1 MQVSTAEFR
10 KGLKI
15 ELDGQPYN
23 IVEFQHVKP
32 GKGGAFV
39 RTKLKHLRLGRVVD
53 RTFRAG
59 EKVGLVDYE
68 QRSMQYLYKDDNFHF
83 MNLQTFEQI
92 ALDAD
97 VVGEAASWLK
107 ETMEVDVLII
117 NGVPAGVEVPNFVE
131 LEVVKTD
138 PGLRGDTASGGS
150 KPATLETG
158 AVVQVPALHQRGGG
172 PPDRH
177 PHRGLHRAGLRGAV
191 NQREIRRLADL
202 LRDYGLTEV
211 EVEREGVRVR
221 LRREPAALAGAFRP
235 GPPSPRRPSASPAVS
250 AASAASEAHLLT
262 IEAPMV
268 GTFYRAP
275 SPDAQPFVRDGDR
288 VKKGQVVCIIEAMK
302 LMNEI
307 ESKVAGRVVKV
318 LVENT
323 QPVEYGQ
330 PLFLLEP

>member
-1 MQVSTAEFR
+1 M
-10 KGLKI
+10 
-15 ELDGQPYN
+15 
-23 IVEFQHVKP
+23 
-32 GKGGAFV
+32 
-39 RTKLKHLRLGRVVD
+39 
-53 RTFRAG
+53 
-59 EKVGLVDYE
+59 
-68 QRSMQYLYKDDNFHF
+68 
-83 MNLQTFEQI
+83 
-92 ALDAD
+92 
-97 VVGEAASWLK
+97 
-107 ETMEVDVLII
+107 
-117 NGVPAGVEVPNFVE
+117 
-131 LEVVKTD
+131 
-138 PGLRGDTASGGS
+138 
-150 KPATLETG
+150 
-158 AVVQVPALHQRGGG
+158 
-172 PPDRH
+172 
-177 PHRGLHRAGLRGAV
+177 

-221 LRREPAALAGAFRP
+221 LRREPAAPAAA
-235 GPPSPRRPSASPAVS
+235 PSAGSVVAAPAAASPVVS
-250 AASAASEAHLLT
+250 AAPAASEAHLLT